1 MSIKV
6 TRCVMDK
13 FYEDHD
19 WSFLVVISK
28 FDNDTNKQGQTEG
41 WIQAM

>member
-1 MSIKV
+1 
-6 TRCVMDK
+6 MDK

-19 WSFLVVISK
+19 WSFMVVISN

-41 WIQAM
+41 WTQAT